1 MTPGRSTV
9 TVAAAALALVLAL
22 ALIGCGGGSSSGSGE
37 KTGGAIDGAGAT
49 APQPL
54 YEQWAKRFKARTGT
68 TVNYAPVGSGDG
80 IAQFVAGT
88 ADFGATDVAMNA
100 AELRAAAKKG
110 RPVHVPT
117 ALGAVAVTYRVPGL
131 GPGLRLDGAT
141 LAGLFLGRIRRW
153 DDRRIRALNPGRR
166 LPGVRV
172 AVVHRGDDSGT
183 TQLFTAFL
191 SAASPEWSRR
201 VGSAKAVAW
210 PVGAGAA
217 GNAGVA
223 RAVRRTGGAVGF
235 VALPY
240 AVRGGLATASL
251 RNRAGAYVAPSVQ
264 STAAGASGRPADPG
278 AYPIASPTFL
288 LVFADMCKGGRSRN
302 AAQLVD
308 NWLHYVLTTAQ
319 AAATGLQYAPLPAGM
334 LAAARASV
342 ARLRCNG
349 ALLKPRT

>member
-37 KTGGAIDGAGAT
+37 KTGGAIEGAGAT

-54 YEQWAKRFKARTGT
+54 YEQWTKRFKARTGT

-80 IAQFVAGT
+80 IAEFVTGIT
-88 ADFGATDVAMNA
+88 DFGATDVAMNA

-110 RPVHVPT
+110 RPVQVPA
-117 ALGAVAVTYRVPGL
+117 ALGAVTVAYRVPGL
-131 GPGLRLDGAT
+131 GPGLRLDGAA

-153 DDRRIRALNPGRR
+153 DDPRIRVLNPGRR
-166 LPGVRV
+166 LPRVRV

-191 SAASPEWSRR
+191 GAASPEWARR

-210 PVGAGAA
+210 PVGAAAA

-223 RAVRRTGGAVGF
+223 DAVSRTGGAVGF
-235 VALPY
+235 V
-240 AVRGGLATASL
+240 GLA
-251 RNRAGAYVAPSVQ
+251 
-264 STAAGASGRPADPG
+264 
-278 AYPIASPTFL
+278 
-288 LVFADMCKGGRSRN
+288 
-302 AAQLVD
+302 
-308 NWLHYVLTTAQ
+308 
-319 AAATGLQYAPLPAGM
+319 YA
-334 LAAARASV
+334 
-342 ARLRCNG
+342 
-349 ALLKPRT
+349 